1 MMGISGRH
9 VVGGGASTSRDGGP
23 VGGGGAGPASGSV
36 PAIGVGGAADGG
48 GRLLR
53 GSGSG
58 ASALDALVGG
68 ENTALPSSVADTGRK
83 REKINP
89 VWGFFLEGALL
100 WSQN

>member
-1 MMGISGRH
+1 MMGVSGRQ
-9 VVGGGASTSRDGGP
+9 VVGGGASTSRDGGT

-36 PAIGVGGAADGG
+36 PAVGVGGAADGG